1 MERDREMERGREM
14 GSHLSG
20 GRLLDQG
27 LYGCIFTPALACKK
41 GTEEVVEEEVGMEK
55 MLSKLL
61 PVEDAE
67 QELRI
72 AKRISRIPLY
82 RQYFVVSDTVC
93 EPDAVQPTE
102 KEFDLCRMR
111 EREEE
116 ENLRILRMRYAG
128 KALHLVTLNLKTF
141 DFRAFG
147 VHLIVGGALM
157 NLFGVVHRD
166 LHQGNVLVD
175 AHNVPRIIDFNLS
188 VSVKTSTKVTVSD
201 LSHKYDIGITQE
213 PPDSTLVNAIA
224 HGENPMT
231 VIQQVCFKK
240 PVLSTVSAVLGLS
253 KRDMYH
259 SLVAFYKK
267 SKSMRSGDMERWFSL
282 YYRVIDSWAIGV
294 MLVELISKLSLWP
307 AMGGQIRRVVAE
319 WKPMLRRMCAV
330 NPLERIDCVQ
340 ALQWVDPGHIVLRRY
355 GAKWLEIVGKAD
367 RR

>member
-1 MERDREMERGREM
+1 MEADMEADRKRDV
-14 GSHLSG
+14 HLSG

-27 LYGCIFTPALACKK
+27 LYGCIFTPALTCKK
-41 GTEEVVEEEVGMEK
+41 GTEEVVGEESGMEK

-61 PVEDAE
+61 PLEDAE

-72 AKRISRIPLY
+72 AKRIARIPFY
-82 RQYFVVSDTVC
+82 RQYFVVSDTMC
-93 EPDAVQPTE
+93 EPDAVQSTE
-102 KEFDLCRMR
+102 KEFDLCKMK

-116 ENLRILRMRYAG
+116 KNLRILRMRYAG

-141 DFRAFG
+141 DFRTFSI
-147 VHLIVGGALM
+147 HLIAGGALM

-175 AHNVPRIIDFNLS
+175 TYHVPRIIDFNLS
-188 VSVKTSTKVTVSD
+188 VSVKTSTKVSMSD

-240 PVLSTVSAVLGLS
+240 PVVNSVSAVLGLS

-259 SLVAFYKK
+259 ALVTFYKK

-294 MLVELISKLSLWP
+294 MLVELIAKMSLWP
-307 AMGGQIRRVVAE
+307 AMAGQIRRVVAE
-319 WKPMLRRMCAV
+319 WKPMLRKMCAV

-355 GAKWLEIVGKAD
+355 GAKWLEIVGKAGH
-367 RR
+367 R